1 MVAIGIDLGTSC
13 SCVAVWC
20 NNDVHVIPN
29 EQGSLIT
36 PSYVAF
42 TPRERLIGEPAKNQ
56 ASVNAVNTIFGV
68 KRIIG
73 RGFSEPGLQED
84 LKNFPYTVLNDNGKP
99 KIRVNY
105 RGKIRLF
112 APEEIS
118 AMIVFRMK
126 QIAEKFLGCKVDK
139 AVITVPAYFSD
150 YQRQATKFAGQIAG
164 LEVIRIINEPTA
176 AALAYG
182 LNKDIRGER
191 NVLVYDLGGGTFD
204 VSILN
209 IGEDSVYQVKA
220 ATGNTRL
227 GGEDFD
233 NRIVAYLIDDIRKRH
248 GKEVKSPRALRRLKT
263 AAERAKR
270 LLASSN
276 EDVVQVET
284 LCEGIDYYATITRA
298 EFERLCS
305 DLFTGTLHYVEKALV
320 DAGMTKKDINNVI
333 LVGGSTRIPKIRQM
347 ISQFFDGVDITGS
360 VNPDE
365 AIACGAAVQAA
376 IVSGDTSER
385 LKKLLLIDVVPL
397 SLGIETDHGL
407 MFTILRRN
415 TPVPCSHVREITTLE
430 DYQDT
435 MCIEVYEGERTLTKD
450 NRLLGAFNLHHIPPA
465 PRGVAKIDVTFEV
478 DVNGILTV
486 STIDRTTGNFKSV
499 TINNANRLTQQEV
512 FKMVADAEKFKEED
526 EENRE
531 RLEVRNQL
539 ETYIYS
545 AKRIM
550 EENSEE
556 ITAEE
561 HSNITDEFA
570 RELAWVEA
578 NPDCMREEYEERMSE
593 LLNRWALKL
602 RRVELAG
609 QIRHKRHR
617 NDLGFSDLGH

>member
-13 SCVAVWC
+13 SCVAVWRD
-20 NNDVHVIPN
+20 NDVHVIPN
-29 EQGSLIT
+29 EEGSLVT

-42 TPRERLIGEPAKNQ
+42 TQRERLIGEPAKNQ

-73 RGFSEPGLQED
+73 YGFYEPGLQED
-84 LKNFPYTVLNDNGKP
+84 LKYFPYTVLNDNGKP

-105 RGKIRLF
+105 RGMIKLF

-118 AMIVFRMK
+118 AMIIFRMK

-150 YQRQATKFAGQIAG
+150 YRRQATKFAGQIAG

-182 LNKDIRGER
+182 LNKDMSGEK

-209 IGEDSVYQVKA
+209 IGQDTVFQVKA
-220 ATGNTRL
+220 ATGNIRL

-233 NRIVAYLIDDIRKRH
+233 NRIVTHLIDDVRKRH

-270 LLASSN
+270 LLTSAN
-276 EDVVQVET
+276 VAVVQVES
-284 LCEGIDYYATITRA
+284 LCEGIDYHAKITRA
-298 EFERLCS
+298 KFERLCS
-305 DLFTGTLHYVEKALV
+305 DLFKDTLRYVERALV
-320 DAGMTKKDINNVI
+320 DAETTKSDINDVI

-347 ISQFFDGVDITGS
+347 ISQFFDGVNITSS

-365 AIACGAAVQAA
+365 AIACGAAIQAA

-385 LKKLLLIDVVPL
+385 LKNLLLIDVLPL
-397 SLGIETDHGL
+397 SLGVETGHGL
-407 MFTILRRN
+407 MFTVLRRN
-415 TPVPCSHVREITTLE
+415 TPVPCSQVREITTLE
-430 DYQDT
+430 DNQDA
-435 MCIEVYEGERTLTKD
+435 MNIEVYEGERTLTKD
-450 NRLLGAFNLHHIPPA
+450 NNLLGSFGLYHIPPA
-465 PRGVAKIDVTFEV
+465 PRGVAKIDVTFAV

-486 STIDRTTGNFKSV
+486 STEDKTTGNFKSV
-499 TINNANRLTQQEV
+499 TISNANRLTQQEV
-512 FKMVADAEKFKEED
+512 RKMIADAEKFREED
-526 EENRE
+526 EENRV

-550 EENSEE
+550 NENTEV

-561 HSNITDEFA
+561 YCDVTDECA
-570 RELAWVEA
+570 RQLTWLEL
-578 NPDCMREEYEERMSE
+578 NPDSMREEYERRMSE
-593 LLNRWALKL
+593 LLNRWGLIL
-602 RRVELAG
+602 RRVEQAG
-609 QIRHKRHR
+609 QRHKRR
-617 NDLGFSDLGH
+617 KKDFGFSDPGDP